1 MDKFRYIY
9 NQNKLHFKQKTM
21 LKTIA
26 FQISDTIDTKAFKD
40 NYTGELLS
48 FDADELFYG
57 TPNSRY
63 IYIVKYGAVAFLGYS
78 DTEMSQ
84 FISFLKEY
92 CENPLENRLRE
103 EFIIETNAKADRIGH
118 AQIALTQFD
127 DHVVKI
133 IMLNVAQSVAVDY
146 YAKNAENLLNDT
158 KKFTGLLEKTGSL
171 TISGRKLKRY
181 IGKTINLKS
190 RIAENIYIFNSPPEA
205 WENEYLSRIDLG
217 MKKAFDLHI
226 RNKNIQED
234 LNLIKEN
241 LDLFKD
247 LLQHRNASTLEWII
261 IILILVSFQTD
272 FCCTYFSFNIT
283 RLFNRLYCYKG
294 GN

>member
-1 MDKFRYIY
+1 
-9 NQNKLHFKQKTM
+9 M

-261 IILILVSFQTD
+261 IILILVEVVNMFIEK
-272 FCCTYFSFNIT
+272 F
-283 RLFNRLYCYKG
+283 
-294 GN
+294 

>member
-9 NQNKLHFKQKTM
+9 NQNKLHYKQKTM

-146 YAKNAENLLNDT
+146 HAKNAENLLNDT

-261 IILILVSFQTD
+261 IILILVEVVNMFIEK
-272 FCCTYFSFNIT
+272 F
-283 RLFNRLYCYKG
+283 
-294 GN
+294 